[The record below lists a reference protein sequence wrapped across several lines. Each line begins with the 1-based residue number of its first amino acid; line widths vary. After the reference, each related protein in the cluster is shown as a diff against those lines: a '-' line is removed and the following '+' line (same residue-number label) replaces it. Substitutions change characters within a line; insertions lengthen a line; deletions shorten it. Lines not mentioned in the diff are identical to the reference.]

1 MITDLSADEI
11 KLITRIKVISQIMDF
26 DIWDEALKDF
36 MRLKLSNKRK
46 SRKEIIEAIKQD
58 NDRKPSFFDKMMGK

>member
-1 MITDLSADEI
+1 
-11 KLITRIKVISQIMDF
+11 
-26 DIWDEALKDF
+26 